1 MRRLLNYSKSTFLNN
16 NHVVTSPIV
25 RIELLSFS
33 SLSDREAEVI
43 EDLLSQFDSI
53 PISRKVENKTI
64 ALKRFGKIK
73 LPDAVIAA
81 TTLCQEAVLV
91 TRNVRDFK
99 GIAEL
104 KLENPFGDN

>member
-1 MRRLLNYSKSTFLNN
+1 MFKYRYGDRTGFHNIALL
-16 NHVVTSPIV
+16 P
-25 RIELLSFS
+25 
-33 SLSDREAEVI
+33 
-43 EDLLSQFDSI
+43 
-53 PISRKVENKTI
+53 